1 MPTMTPAELAN
12 KLGITTGAITKKAQ
26 RMKANGALNG
36 YAGGFG
42 INKELPAEVVAFYLG
57 GDKPEP
63 KVIKPPVKPKEVI
76 EFTEKPL
83 VLPVPEAPKH
93 PEPVPTQSASQ
104 EEAKPFDLGEFFF
117 FHPTAHFL
125 YVCVLL
131 CCSAYVFGELVELVF
146 PKNSMEVFV
155 KWMYYVAGFLVMAS
169 GIMIGR
175 NFNRVFKTDSD
186 TWRTVWLFFFFTLE
200 LAVECCYIFYDANF
214 EFSGLVIAVMRP
226 SGLLAYSILYK

>member
-1 MPTMTPAELAN
+1 MTPKELSAIT
-12 KLGITTGAITKKAQ
+12 GVSPASITTKAR
-26 RMKANGALNG
+26 RMKSKGALNG

-63 KVIKPPVKPKEVI
+63 KPTPKPVPVIAAPLVEKPK
-76 EFTEKPL
+76 
-83 VLPVPEAPKH
+83 
-93 PEPVPTQSASQ
+93 PEPLKIDPVVSEPQ
-104 EEAKPFDLGEFFF
+104 EEVKPFDLGEFFF

-146 PKNSMEVFV
+146 PENSMEVFV

-200 LAVECCYIFYDANF
+200 LAVECCYIFYDAKF
-214 EFSGLVIAVMRP
+214 EFSGLVIAIMRP